1 MVVLIVMVRPLCCVA
16 QFGSREREK
25 EKKINTRGGVK
36 RGCWVLVSR
45 AARA

>member
-25 EKKINTRGGVK
+25 EKKIKYK
-36 RGCWVLVSR
+36 RRRKKGLLGLSI
-45 AARA
+45 